1 MKRLTWFFL
10 ALGAGL
16 AGAYL
21 LPNSARAQPAGNRNV
36 PHLAFAY
43 PAGGQIGTTFTVR
56 IGGQYLNG
64 TTAAHFSVA
73 GISARVLGHE
83 RPLTQKEIND
93 LRDRQQVLQ
102 DKRNAARKDPKL
114 PALTAAEDEEVAAI
128 RRELAGRGN
137 RQLSPVLAET
147 VTLEISVP
155 ADLAPGDCELRLRTA
170 TGISNPVVFVLG
182 QLPEFTEPARIATSP
197 AASVRPS
204 KELDPQTKR
213 PKTERRVVLPAVVNG
228 QIMPGE
234 VDRFHFTATKGQKL
248 VLAARARAL
257 MPYLADAVPGWFQ
270 ATLALYDAQGRE
282 LAYNDDFR
290 FSPDP
295 VLCFEIPADGTYVAE
310 IKDAIY
316 RGREDFVYRIA
327 VGEFPYATGVYPLG
341 AAVGSPARFELHG
354 WNMPAETLD
363 LPTAGRS
370 PGVLTVSARQKGTLS
385 NPVRIAL
392 DAGTDDAEEETASAT
407 AAGQRVALPVTVN
420 GRIACPGN
428 RDTYRFSGQAGQI
441 FVARITARRLGS
453 PLDSILTLQDAAGRS
468 LASND
473 DTADRGAGLLP
484 HHADSLLTFTLPA
497 DGDYTVTVADTQH
510 QGSPDHAYRL
520 YLGPPQPGFELRV
533 VPSGLNVRAGASVP
547 VTVYA
552 LRHDGF
558 TGEIMLA
565 LADSPWGFALGGAK
579 IPAGQDKVQATL
591 TAPYGARDE
600 LVPLRLVGRAD
611 IGGRVIERTG
621 LPAEDMMQAFFYH
634 HLVPAQEGVVQVSG
648 RGAPFRVA
656 AKGALKIIPG
666 GPPAKLQ
673 IIAPTVRTTGKI
685 TFELQDPPPGISL
698 GHMVSGRGDTVSIEV
713 LGDPAALKPGT
724 QGNLV
729 LQAFGERPAGKA
741 APKNAR
747 PTRVPLGT
755 VPAVAYEVRDHPG
768 PVF

>member
-1 MKRLTWFFL
+1 MKRLSWFFL

-16 AGAYL
+16 AGANL
-21 LPNSARAQPAGNRNV
+21 LTTNGRAQPAGNRNV

-83 RPLTQKEIND
+83 RPLTQNEINN
-93 LRDRQQVLQ
+93 LRERQQVLQ
-102 DKRNAARKDPKL
+102 DKRDAARKDPKL
-114 PALTAAEDEEVAAI
+114 PALTAAEEEEVASI
-128 RRELAGRGN
+128 RRDLAGRGN

-147 VTLEISVP
+147 VTLEISLP

-170 TGISNPVVFVLG
+170 GGISNPLVFVLG

-204 KELDPQTKR
+204 KELDPKTKR
-213 PKTERRVVLPAVVNG
+213 PKTERAVTLPALVNG

-234 VDRFHFTATKGQKL
+234 VDRFHFTAAKGQKL

-316 RGREDFVYRIA
+316 RGREDFVYRVAI
-327 VGEFPYATGVYPLG
+327 GEFPYATGVYPLG
-341 AAVGSPARFELHG
+341 AGLGGPARFDLHG

-363 LPTAGRS
+363 LATAGRS
-370 PGVLTVSARQKGTLS
+370 PGILTVSARQKGTLS

-392 DAGTDDAEEETASAT
+392 DAGNDVAEDEAVAAT
-407 AAGQRVALPVTVN
+407 AGGQTVTLPVTVN
-420 GRIACPGN
+420 GRIGVPQN
-428 RDTYRFSGQAGQI
+428 RDTYRFAGRAGQPL
-441 FVARITARRLGS
+441 VARITARRLGS
-453 PLDSILTLQDAAGRS
+453 PLDSVVTLRDAAGCIV
-468 LASND
+468 ATND
-473 DTADRGAGLLP
+473 DTEDRGAGLLP
-484 HHADSLLTFTLPA
+484 HHADSLLNATLPA

-510 QGSPDHAYRL
+510 QGSADHAYRL
-520 YLGPPQPGFELRV
+520 YLGPPQPGFDLRV
-533 VPSGLNVRAGASVP
+533 VPSGINLRAGASVP

-558 TGEIMLA
+558 TGEINLGLRDA
-565 LADSPWGFALGGAK
+565 PWGFALGGAR
-579 IPAGQDKVQATL
+579 IPAGQDKVQVTL

-600 LVPLRLVGRAD
+600 LVPLTVVGQATIGDRLVER
-611 IGGRVIERTG
+611 IGT
-621 LPAEDMMQAFFYH
+621 PAEDMMQAFFYH
-634 HLVPAQEGVVQVSG
+634 HLVPAQETVVHVSG

-656 AKGALKIIPG
+656 GKGPVKLSPG
-666 GPPAKLQ
+666 TPAAKLQ
-673 IIAPTVRTTGKI
+673 ISAPQARTAGKI
-685 TFELQDPPPGISL
+685 SFELQDPPPGITL
-698 GHMVSGRGDTVSIEV
+698 GKIVPGRGDLVTVEV
-713 LGDPAALKPGT
+713 LADPAALKPGT

-729 LQAFGERPAGKA
+729 LQAYGERPAGKA
-741 APKNAR
+741 AKNAR
-747 PTRVPLGT
+747 AVRVPLGT
-755 VPAVAYEVRDHPG
+755 VPAVAYEVGEAPG